1 LLDRSTRSVRA
12 GTAAR
17 RPSRFALAALVL
29 AVPLLSAACIRT
41 EISIEVNEDGSGSVA
56 FLVAFDRQMMA
67 ALQAFGDGD
76 AFFDADDL
84 LAEVDLDDLPPGA
97 TVEPYEDGD
106 FTGVRIRLPFAPG
119 DDVAAAIDAV
129 TADAS
134 DDGVPLGG
142 SDEPFEHFE
151 LARDGDRWRFAA
163 TVAPASDDVLGELDE
178 DAGDLEFARA
188 FFGDASCHIRLRL
201 PGEMTEHN
209 ADTVESDGTL
219 RWELDFFA
227 AESREI
233 HATSDVG
240 NGGLTILAWRD
251 LGEGWLLVGVAAV
264 VGLLVIVAGW
274 LAVRRAPA
282 ADEREE

>member
-1 LLDRSTRSVRA
+1 MQNRPTRRVN
-12 GTAAR
+12 
-17 RPSRFALAALVL
+17 RFALAALVA
-29 AVPLLSAACIRT
+29 AVALLSAACIRT
-41 EISIEVNEDGSGSVA
+41 EISIEVNEDGSGVVA

-76 AFFDADDL
+76 ASFDAEDL
-84 LAEVDLDDLPPGA
+84 LAEVDPDDLPPGA

-106 FTGVRIRLPFAPG
+106 FAGVRIRLPFAAG

-134 DDGVPLGG
+134 DDGIPLGG

-151 LARDGDRWRFAA
+151 LSRDGDRWRFAA
-163 TVAPASDDVLGELDE
+163 TVAPASDDVLGELDQE
-178 DAGDLEFARA
+178 AGDLDFARA
-188 FFGDASCHIRLRL
+188 FFGDASFLMRLRL
-201 PGEMTEHN
+201 PGEVTEHN
-209 ADTVESDGTL
+209 ADVVEDDGTL

-227 AESREI
+227 AEPRDI

-240 NGGLTILAWRD
+240 SGGLNVLAWRD
-251 LGEGWLLVGVAAV
+251 IGEGWLLVGVVAI
-264 VGLLVIVAGW
+264 VGLLVVVAGW